1 MKEVFIVSVARTP
14 IGSFGG
20 KLAELSAVQL
30 GTHAVKSALQKINLD
45 PEFVQELIFGNVV
58 SANVGQAPAR
68 QIALAAGLNE
78 STICTTVN
86 KVCASGM
93 KAAMYG
99 AQSILL
105 NDADIVVVGGTESM
119 SQAPFYIPKARFGYK
134 YGDAALIDGLSRDG
148 LVNPYDNKAMGEF
161 ADKTAEKYEISRA
174 AQDEFAINSYKRSAA
189 ATENGKFKN
198 EIIPIEITT
207 RKGVITI
214 SEDEEFRNVMFD
226 KIPTLKSAFPSKGT
240 VTAANAST
248 MNDGAAALILASGEA
263 VKEHN
268 LKPIARIISFAD
280 GEIAPEWFTMAPTIA
295 APKALKKSG
304 LTLDQMDFIEV
315 NEAFAVVPLAF
326 AKELNA
332 DLSKINVYG
341 GGVSLGHPLGCSG
354 ARIIVT
360 LTSVLQ
366 NEGGKYGLAAICNGG
381 GGASAMII
389 ERI

>member
-119 SQAPFYIPKARFGYK
+119 SQAPFYIPKARFGYR

-207 RKGVITI
+207 RKGVVTI

-332 DLSKINVYG
+332 DLSKMNVYG